1 MDQVRFYKDKN
12 KAISDDLKRE
22 QKNNQIYLLKIQKL
36 KENIKS
42 GQSLI
47 VTESAEASL
56 ENWDGGVQ

>member
-36 KENIKS
+36 KDNIKS
-42 GQSLI
+42 GQS
-47 VTESAEASL
+47 
-56 ENWDGGVQ
+56 